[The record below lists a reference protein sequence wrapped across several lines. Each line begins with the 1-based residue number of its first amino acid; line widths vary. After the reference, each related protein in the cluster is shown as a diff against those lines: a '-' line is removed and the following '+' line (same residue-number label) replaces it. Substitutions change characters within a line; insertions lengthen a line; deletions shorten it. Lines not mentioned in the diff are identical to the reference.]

1 MQDSLSLE
9 EELIKIIRIN
19 NARVDLYFDA
29 MKPITDIR
37 NKNILTFFKAV
48 KYINQLENI
57 DENNK
62 EKFLNLESE
71 LGKSIQSGMK
81 HNLEKVKTV

>member
-9 EELIKIIRIN
+9 QELIKIIRIN
-19 NARVDLYFDA
+19 NTRVDLYFDA

-48 KYINQLENI
+48 KYVNKLGSL
-57 DENNK
+57 DETK
-62 EKFLNLESE
+62 KKSFKTLESDLE
-71 LGKSIQSGMK
+71 QSIQSGMK
-81 HNLEKVKTV
+81 HNLDKIKSV